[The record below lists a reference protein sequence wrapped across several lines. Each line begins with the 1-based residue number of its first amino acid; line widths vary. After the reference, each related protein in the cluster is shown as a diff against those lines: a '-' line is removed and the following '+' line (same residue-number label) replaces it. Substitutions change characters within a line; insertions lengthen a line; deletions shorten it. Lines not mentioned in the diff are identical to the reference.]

1 MTTKID
7 RLIKLQ
13 ENLLETANAINIKL
27 EKICAM
33 LVSDQILQETISP
46 EGEIRSALQCGE
58 IVKESFKAG
67 LCLSKDLD
75 GDHKNFQYSVSEFFV
90 DKEEDDDSTDTK
102 LNPPDISSIF

>member
-27 EKICAM
+27 EKVCAM

-46 EGEIRSALQCGE
+46 EGEVRSALQCAE
-58 IVKESFKAG
+58 IVKESFNAG
-67 LCLSKDLD
+67 LCMSKDLD
-75 GDHKNFQYSVSEFFV
+75 GDHKHFQYSVSEFFV
-90 DKEEDDDSTDTK
+90 DDTDDDSTDTK
-102 LNPPDISSIF
+102 PDLPDISNIF